1 VSAWQPSQIPAQT
14 GKVALITGANSG
26 IGFEAAR
33 GLARAGAHVVLA
45 CRDLDKAHAAEARL
59 RAEIP
64 DAVLEPLALDLSH
77 LESVR
82 VAARHFASAH
92 EQLDVLC
99 NNAGVMAIPRRES
112 ADGFEMQFAVNHL
125 GHFALTGM
133 LLPTLLRTPSAR
145 IVTVSSSAHRIGSM
159 RFDDLDGARSYHK
172 WVAYGQS
179 KLANLLFAYEL
190 HRKLAAAGAHA
201 ISVACHPGYAATN
214 LQHVGPQLTGARVA
228 ALVYRLG
235 NALIAQSAE
244 HGAWPTLYAATA
256 PDVSSGDYIGPSG
269 PGELFGKPEHVRS
282 SSVSH
287 DVELARRL
295 WQISVARTGVDYAE
309 LESMTRACS
318 A

>member
-1 VSAWQPSQIPAQT
+1 
-14 GKVALITGANSG
+14 
-26 IGFEAAR
+26 
-33 GLARAGAHVVLA
+33 
-45 CRDLDKAHAAEARL
+45 
-59 RAEIP
+59 
-64 DAVLEPLALDLSH
+64 VLEPLELDLSH
-77 LESVR
+77 LDSVR

-92 EQLDVLC
+92 ERLDVLC

-112 ADGFEMQFAVNHL
+112 ADGFELQFAVNHL
-125 GHFALTGM
+125 GHFALTGL

-179 KLANLLFAYEL
+179 KLANLLFTYEL
-190 HRKLAAAGAHA
+190 QRRLAAAGARA

-256 PDVSSGDYIGPSG
+256 HDVSSGDYIGPSG

-287 DVELARRL
+287 DAELARRL
-295 WQISVARTGVDYAE
+295 WQVSVARTGVEYAE